1 LKSSHAQFFLHGTAH
16 LLTLLTLALAGL
28 GASASAQTYK
38 VLFDADRTTGTN
50 TQDFKFTQARDG
62 NLYATANQGGIVNG
76 NCLFGCG
83 QIVSMTPAGVVT
95 PIHGFD
101 IVAEGSAPRG
111 GLTLGTDGN
120 LYGVLSGGG
129 VNGSGSIFKMTTA
142 GVVTILHS
150 FSSAEGNASYP
161 PIQATDGN
169 FYGTTSGG
177 SFVGVLYKLTAAG
190 KFTVLHTFNRFVEG
204 DGGAAVVQGTD
215 GKLYTVAPEGAV
227 GLGTVLQFTTT
238 GTVKILHNF
247 PLDRSEG
254 SGIFTPVQAPDG
266 NFYGVCNQGGALSF
280 GTIWKI
286 APNGV
291 FKLLYSFNGTTD
303 GQYAADALTLGTDGK
318 LYGLTEFQGVNGGPG
333 SGGTIFQ
340 FTTAGVYKVLFGFT
354 LGNSA
359 SGQFPNTR
367 LTQDTNGLFYGITAN
382 GGGPD
387 SDGTFYSLNNS
398 LTQFI
403 TLQSASGKVGAQVS
417 ILGQGFSSTSVVK
430 FGGVVATA
438 KVVTGTTSILAAVPA
453 GALTG
458 PITVTTGATTLTS
471 TKMFKVTPTIT
482 SFTPLHG
489 PVGTSVVIT
498 GTGLTQATKVTF
510 GGVVATSFTVNS
522 DSKITVTVPA
532 GAKTGKIA
540 VTTKGGAATSVATFT
555 VG

>member
-1 LKSSHAQFFLHGTAH
+1 MNPSPARSFAKATSRFFI
-16 LLTLLTLALAGL
+16 LLTLALAGL
-28 GASASAQTYK
+28 VTLASAQTYK

-62 NLYATANQGGIVNG
+62 NLYVTANQGGIVNG
-76 NCLFGCG
+76 TCLFGCG
-83 QIVSMTPAGVVT
+83 QILAMTPAGAVT
-95 PIHGFD
+95 SIHAFD

-111 GLTLGTDGN
+111 GMTLGADGN
-120 LYGVLSGGG
+120 LYGALSSGG
-129 VNGSGSIFKMTTA
+129 VNGFGSIFKMTTT
-142 GVVTILHS
+142 GVTTVLHA
-150 FSSAEGNASYP
+150 FSNAEGNAFYP

-190 KFTVLHTFNRFVEG
+190 KFTVLHNFNRFVEG
-204 DGGAAVVQGTD
+204 DGGGAVVQGTD
-215 GKLYTVAPEGAV
+215 GKLYMAAAEGAV
-227 GLGTVLQFTTT
+227 GLGTVLQFTTA
-238 GTVKILHNF
+238 GVVKILHNF
-247 PLDRSEG
+247 PIDRSEG

-266 NFYGVCNQGGALSF
+266 NFYGVCNQGGAQSF

-286 APNGV
+286 SPSGV

-303 GQYAADALTLGTDGK
+303 GQYAADGLSVGTDGN

-333 SGGTIFQ
+333 AGGTIFQ
-340 FTTAGVYKVLFGFT
+340 FTTAGVYKVLYGFT

-367 LTQDTNGLFYGITAN
+367 LTQHTNGFFYGITAN
-382 GGGPD
+382 GGGVD
-387 SDGTFYSLNNS
+387 SDGTFYDLNNG
-398 LTQFI
+398 LAAFALVRAT
-403 TLQSASGKVGAQVS
+403 SGRVGAQVG
-417 ILGQGFSSTSVVK
+417 ILGQGFTSASVVK
-430 FGGVVATA
+430 FGGVAATTTA
-438 KVVTGTTSILAAVPA
+438 LTGSTYVLATVPV

-458 PITVTTGATTLTS
+458 AVTVTTGATILTGS
-471 TKMFKVTPTIT
+471 NFKVTPSIT
-482 SFTPLHG
+482 SFTPASG

-522 DSKITVTVPA
+522 DSKITVTVPV
-532 GAKTGKIA
+532 GAKTGKIG
-540 VTTKGGAATSVATFT
+540 VTTKGGAASSAATFT